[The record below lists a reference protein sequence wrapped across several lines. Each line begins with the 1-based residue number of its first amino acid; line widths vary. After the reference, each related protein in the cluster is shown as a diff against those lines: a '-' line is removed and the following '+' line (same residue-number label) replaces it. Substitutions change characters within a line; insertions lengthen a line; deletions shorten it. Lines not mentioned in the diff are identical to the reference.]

1 MPTPALLCAA
11 SDWGSV
17 LLRFGMS
24 DDNSKNFPPDHAP
37 GIHALLEPEQEPKHE
52 TMGQLLFEIFC
63 AVIFLGMI
71 GLVFYNALLRYI
83 FSSSYPPSEEW
94 ARFLFMYITFFGAI
108 EAFIC
113 KKHIAVDLFVVKFGG
128 VKRKTLDIM
137 ASACSLFALGLL
149 LYGGVV
155 NVLQTLD
162 TYSVATNVNMAFI
175 NGTLPVMALVGVIVE
190 LRSLAGLVRR
200 PASTF
205 HQG

>member
-1 MPTPALLCAA
+1 
-11 SDWGSV
+11 
-17 LLRFGMS
+17 MS
-24 DDNSKNFPPDHAP
+24 DDNSKSLPLDHAP
-37 GIHALLEPEQEPKHE
+37 GVHALLEPEQEPKHE
-52 TMGQLLFEIFC
+52 TTGQLLFEIFC

-113 KKHIAVDLFVVKFGG
+113 NKHIAVDLLVSTFEGA
-128 VKRKTLDIM
+128 KRKYVDLL
-137 ASACSLFALGLL
+137 ASACGIFALGLL

-175 NGTLPVMALVGVIVE
+175 NGTLPIMALVGLIVE
-190 LRSLAGLVRR
+190 LRSFVRLVRR

-205 HQG
+205 HKG